1 MGVVGGD
8 RFFLSL
14 VHCWFGLSVCA
25 DVLCASFR
33 GRAGGAQGGVTQS
46 RTGRKGCGPPG
57 LGAIGIVVPLPVIGS
72 DMAALEGLLIR
83 VEWAQGFHC
92 SGLIVWVLP
101 AHPQLLSSLGAC
113 VGMC

>member
-1 MGVVGGD
+1 MCCFEYRRTRCTQRPVGVVGGD

-46 RTGRKGCGPPG
+46 RTGRKGCGPTG

-72 DMAALEGLLIR
+72 DMATLEGLLIR
-83 VEWAQGFHC
+83 VEWAQGFQQEG
-92 SGLIVWVLP
+92 SG
-101 AHPQLLSSLGAC
+101 
-113 VGMC
+113 M